1 MLAACSAHA
10 VAGVNTAEV
19 DSGVDSE
26 ADSIHLL
33 LGGVTP
39 DTEFLSLLTSRSL
52 KSSTCESSSFT
63 PMDCLKDCMCS
74 NSCTGMVISDDKE
87 KKCTNHPT
95 FSFSSTEKHTIIK
108 TGREIHEGSVHAKK
122 HSGPLRFKTISIH
135 NIVSG
140 GHIYSDVTTN
150 SYTTNEV
157 GTHTS
162 NGATHV
168 VYTNAVYVDN
178 SGGGN
183 NGGGNT
189 GGGGN
194 DDYGGGGGGGGG
206 NGDYGNGGGG
216 SSYCDGS
223 YEALVN
229 STFYNDEGTTVY
241 YEEIDFYT
249 YNCDYTA
256 DDGEGD
262 GTLIDTDTLSTV
274 YEVHTV
280 KKRNATTSMI
290 SLAVG
295 GMAVLGLA
303 ALYKRQKDYDKRH
316 PLTGSVKR
324 RGVMLR
330 SLSGLESTGS
340 FTMGGGSVINSR
352 ASYHADTRV

>member
-33 LGGVTP
+33 LGESCRVLRRRRTVANTVHPQRHCNILTGGVTP

-74 NSCTGMVISDDKE
+74 NSCIGMVISDDKE

-256 DDGEGD
+256 DNGEGD

-290 SLAVG
+290 SLG
-295 GMAVLGLA
+295 E
-303 ALYKRQKDYDKRH
+303 
-316 PLTGSVKR
+316 PVK
-324 RGVMLR
+324 
-330 SLSGLESTGS
+330 S
-340 FTMGGGSVINSR
+340 I
-352 ASYHADTRV
+352 

>member
-1 MLAACSAHA
+1 MRTLLSLIAVCCRLAACSAHA

-19 DSGVDSE
+19 DSE
-26 ADSIHLL
+26 ADVNTDSIHLL

-63 PMDCLKDCMCS
+63 PMDCLKDCICS
-74 NSCTGMVISDDKE
+74 TSCTGMVISDDKD
-87 KKCTNHPT
+87 KTCTNRPT
-95 FSFSSTEKHTIIK
+95 FSFSSTKKHTIKK

-135 NIVSG
+135 NIISD
-140 GHIYSDVTTN
+140 GHIYSDVTIN

-183 NGGGNT
+183 NGGG
-189 GGGGN
+189 GN
-194 DDYGGGGGGGGG
+194 DDYNGGG
-206 NGDYGNGGGG
+206 GGGG
-216 SSYCDGS
+216 SSYCDGT
-223 YEALVN
+223 YEALEN
-229 STFYNDEGTTVY
+229 STFYDDEEATVN
-241 YEEIDFYT
+241 YEDIDFYT

-256 DDGEGD
+256 DDSEDG
-262 GTLIDTDTLSTV
+262 GTLIDTDTHSTV
-274 YEVHTV
+274 YEVNTV